1 MMKNRPKR
9 FLNRVSLSLL
19 LLISVSSFWAQSSP
33 QPITPAI
40 PIKAVVVTMF
50 ELGADTK
57 DRPGE
62 FQYWVERFPLNDTL
76 PFPTGYRSLR
86 YNAEKQVLGV
96 VTGIGT
102 ARAAATIMALG
113 SDSRFDFSKAYWLVA
128 GISGVDP
135 LDASVGSAIWAE
147 WIVDGDL
154 SHEIDMRE
162 APPDWDTG
170 YIPLRKSYPYELPR
184 QKDNEGV
191 VYQLNSDLVNWAYD
205 HTKEMVLKDNEILA
219 KFRGLYKGFPNAQS
233 PPKVL
238 KGAQLAAMTY
248 WHGELMNNW
257 ANQWVSYWSEGQ
269 ANFMTSAMEETGTLQ
284 SLTFL
289 SNAGKVDIDRVL
301 VLRTASNYTMQYEGI
316 TAAESLSGEKL
327 SAGGYTAFIPS
338 LEAAFVVGSK
348 VINEII
354 DHWDVFEEKY

>member
-1 MMKNRPKR
+1 MYKNVNKILIQCL
-9 FLNRVSLSLL
+9 FL
-19 LLISVSSFWAQSSP
+19 
-33 QPITPAI
+33 
-40 PIKAVVVTMF
+40 IKVTVLASQTYNDSTFEVLPVKVVVVTMF
-50 ELGADTK
+50 ELGEDMG

-62 FQYWVERFPLNDTL
+62 FQNWVSRFPLNDTIL
-76 PFPTGYRSLR
+76 FPLGYRNLR
-86 YNAEKQVLGV
+86 YNKDKQVLGV

-113 SDSRFDFSKAYWLVA
+113 SDPRFDFSKAYWVVA

-154 SHEIDMRE
+154 AHEIDARE
-162 APPDWDTG
+162 TPKEWETG
-170 YIPLRKSYPYELPR
+170 YIPLRKSQPFELPR

-191 VYQLNSDLVNWAYD
+191 VYHLNGELVDWAYSL
-205 HTKEMVLKDNEILA
+205 TKDLALEDNDVLA
-219 KFRGLYKGFPNAQS
+219 KFRGLYSGFPNAQR

-248 WHGELMNNW
+248 WHGALMNDW
-257 ANQWVSYWSEGQ
+257 ANKWVDYWSNGQ

-289 SNAGKVDIDRVL
+289 SNAGEVDFDRVL

-327 SAGGYTAFIPS
+327 AAGGYTAFIPS
-338 LEAAFVVGSK
+338 LEAAYVVGSK
-348 VINEII
+348 VVNELINN
-354 DHWDVFEEKY
+354 WDVYKDKY

>member
-1 MMKNRPKR
+1 MKTVSYRLWPLVLLTF
-9 FLNRVSLSLL
+9 FLLS
-19 LLISVSSFWAQSSP
+19 IGSIQSQDALSTNT
-33 QPITPAI
+33 QPL
-40 PIKAVVVTMF
+40 PIKVVVVTMF
-50 ELGADTK
+50 ELGNDSG

-62 FQYWVERFPLNDTL
+62 FQNWVERFPLTDTI
-76 PFPTGYRSLR
+76 PFASGYRDLR
-86 YNAEKQVLGV
+86 YNKEKQVLGV

-113 SDSRFDFSKAYWLVA
+113 SDPRFDFSNTYWLVA

-147 WIVDGDL
+147 WLVDGDL
-154 SHEIDMRE
+154 SHQIDMRE
-162 APPDWDTG
+162 APKDWDTG
-170 YIPLRKSYPYELPR
+170 YIPLRKTKPYELPKP
-184 QKDNEGV
+184 KDNEGV
-191 VYQLNSDLVNWAYD
+191 VYQLNTKLVNWAYQ
-205 HTKEMVLKDNEILA
+205 HTKDIKLQDSETLA
-219 KFRGLYKGFPNAQS
+219 KFRSLYQGYPNAQS

-248 WHGELMNNW
+248 WHGALMNNW
-257 ANQWVSYWSEGQ
+257 ANNWVDYWSDGK

-289 SNAGKVDIDRVL
+289 ANAGKVNVNRVM
-301 VLRTASNYTMQYEGI
+301 VLRTASNHTMQYKGV

-338 LEAAFVVGSK
+338 LEAAFVVGSS
-348 VINEII
+348 VVNEILAN
-354 DHWDVFEEKY
+354 WDDFKNKY

>member
-1 MMKNRPKR
+1 MNYKMKQNTFKIFVRI
-9 FLNRVSLSLL
+9 
-19 LLISVSSFWAQSSP
+19 LILGSVGALCGQMP
-33 QPITPAI
+33 QEGPI

-50 ELGADTK
+50 ELGDDTG

-62 FQYWVERFPLNDTL
+62 FQFWVERFPLNDSL
-76 PFPTGYRSLR
+76 PFSSGYRKLR
-86 YNAEKQVLGV
+86 YNKEKQVLGV

-113 SDSRFDFSKAYWLVA
+113 SDPRFDFSKAYWLVA

-135 LDASVGSAIWAE
+135 QDASVGSAIWAE

-162 APPDWDTG
+162 VPEDWDTG
-170 YIPLRKSYPYELPR
+170 YIPLRKSKPYELPK

-191 VYQLNSDLVNWAYD
+191 VYRLNTELVDWAYD
-205 HTKEMVLKDNEILA
+205 HTKNIVLQDSEILTN
-219 KFRGLYKGFPNAQS
+219 FRGLYHGFPNAQM

-257 ANQWVSYWSEGQ
+257 ANKWVDYWSDGN

-289 SNAGKVDIDRVL
+289 SNAGKVDLDRIL
-301 VLRTASNYTMQYEGI
+301 VLRTASNYTMQYEGV
-316 TAAESLSGEKL
+316 TAVESLSGEKL

-338 LEAAFVVGSK
+338 LEAAFVVGSS
-348 VINEII
+348 VVNEII
-354 DHWDVFEEKY
+354 NHWDVFKDKY